1 MNLGLVLAATDLLE
15 PFHYGFVRN
24 GMIVAV
30 LAGGLCG
37 LLGTYVTLKSMSYIG
52 HGLSHAIFGGAAL
65 GAVAGINYF
74 VAAGAWG
81 LASALAVG
89 RVTRRRLI
97 GADAAIGVITTASFA
112 LGIALKNRLPQ
123 SGKSTDALLFG
134 SILGV
139 SPTDV
144 LVVVGVWVLVGVA
157 VFLRYRSLLFTTFDP
172 EVAQASGVST
182 WQAETLLMVLL
193 AAAILACMNV
203 LGVTLIAATLVIPA
217 VVARMLTSSFSTM
230 LWLSTLIGAAAGGVG
245 MYLSYFAD
253 VSSGATIVLVGTAA
267 FLVTYAATG
276 RRDRQRPAPTPGPL
290 TVPIGAAPLA
300 LVDDLP
306 EPAGR

>member
-1 MNLGLVLAATDLLE
+1 MSGPVLVLAADLLE
-15 PFHYGFVRN
+15 PFRYEFVRN
-24 GMIVAV
+24 GMLVAV

-37 LLGTYVTLKSMSYIG
+37 LLGVYVTLKSMSYIG

-65 GAVAGINYF
+65 GAVIGISYF
-74 VAAGAWG
+74 VAAGIWG
-81 LASALAVG
+81 LASALVVG
-89 RVTRRRLI
+89 RVTRRRVI

-123 SGKSTDALLFG
+123 SGRSTEALLFG

-144 LVVVGVWVLVGVA
+144 LVVAGACALVGVA
-157 VFLRYRSLLFTTFDP
+157 VFLRYRALLFTTFDP
-172 EVAQASGVST
+172 EVAQATGVST
-182 WQAETLLMVLL
+182 WKADTLLMVLL

-230 LWLSTLIGAAAGGVG
+230 LWLSTLIGAVAGGLG
-245 MYLSYFAD
+245 MYASYFAD
-253 VSSGATIVLVGTAA
+253 VSSGATIVLVGAA
-267 FLVTYAATG
+267 LFLVTYAATG
-276 RRDRQRPAPTPGPL
+276 RRDRPRPMAEPGPRA
-290 TVPIGAAPLA
+290 PAAEVVPLA
-300 LVDDLP
+300 LVDDGP
-306 EPAGR
+306 R

>member
-1 MNLGLVLAATDLLE
+1 MNLVAAVLAADLLE
-15 PFHYGFVRN
+15 PFRYGFVRN

-37 LLGTYVTLKSMSYIG
+37 LLGVYVTLKSMSYIG

-65 GAVAGINYF
+65 GAVAGVSYF

-81 LASALAVG
+81 LASALAVA
-89 RVTRRRLI
+89 RVTRRRII

-112 LGIALKNRLPQ
+112 LGIALKNRLPS
-123 SGKSTDALLFG
+123 SGKSTEALLFG

-144 LVVVGVWVLVGVA
+144 LVVAGTCVVVGVA
-157 VFLRYRSLLFTTFDP
+157 VFLRYRALLFTTFDP
-172 EVAQASGVST
+172 EVAQATGVST

-230 LWLSTLIGAAAGGVG
+230 LWLSTLIGAVAGGVG
-245 MYLSYFAD
+245 MYASYFAD

-267 FLVTYAATG
+267 FLATYAATSRRG
-276 RRDRQRPAPTPGPL
+276 RGLARSVAAPPL
-290 TVPIGAAPLA
+290 EAAPLT
-300 LVDDLP
+300 LVDQRP
-306 EPAGR
+306 F

>member
-1 MNLGLVLAATDLLE
+1 MNLANLLLTVDLLE
-15 PFHYGFVRN
+15 PFRYAFVRN

-37 LLGTYVTLKSMSYIG
+37 LLGVYVTLKSMSYIG

-144 LVVVGVWVLVGVA
+144 LVVVGVCVLVGVA
-157 VFLRYRSLLFTTFDP
+157 VFLRYRALLFTTFDP

-182 WQAETLLMVLL
+182 WRSETLLMVLL

-230 LWLSTLIGAAAGGVG
+230 LWLSTGIGAVAGGVG
-245 MYLSYFAD
+245 MYVSYFAD

-267 FLVTYAATG
+267 FLVVYAATG
-276 RRDRQRPAPTPGPL
+276 RRERRRPLPTVGDQLP
-290 TVPIGAAPLA
+290 TAGAAPLV
-300 LVDDLP
+300 LVDD
-306 EPAGR
+306 RSR

>member
-1 MNLGLVLAATDLLE
+1 MLAPLLAVDLAE
-15 PFHYGFVRN
+15 PFRYGFVRN
-24 GMIVAV
+24 GLIVAV

-37 LLGTYVTLKSMSYIG
+37 CLGVYVTLKSMSYIG

-65 GAVAGINYF
+65 GAVAGVNYF

-89 RVTRRRLI
+89 QVTKRRII
-97 GADAAIGVITTASFA
+97 GSDAAIGVITTASFA
-112 LGIALKNRLPQ
+112 LGIALKNKLPR

-144 LVVVGVWVLVGVA
+144 FVVAGACALVA
-157 VFLRYRSLLFTTFDP
+157 VIVLLRYRALLFNTFDP
-172 EVAQASGVST
+172 DVAEVSGINAWRT
-182 WQAETLLMVLL
+182 EGLLMVML

-217 VVARMLTSSFSTM
+217 VVARMVTSSFSTM
-230 LWLSTLIGAAAGGVG
+230 LWLSTVIGAVAGGVG
-245 MYLSYFAD
+245 MYVSYFAD
-253 VSSGATIVLVGTAA
+253 ISSGAMIVLVGTAA
-267 FLVTYAATG
+267 FLVVYAATG
-276 RRDRQRPAPTPGPL
+276 SRGLRRAAHMAEHPAPDPVPL
-290 TVPIGAAPLA
+290 T
-300 LVDDLP
+300 LVDP
-306 EPAGR
+306 

>member
-1 MNLGLVLAATDLLE
+1 MPAALLAADLLE
-15 PFHYGFVRN
+15 PFRYEFVRN
-24 GMIVAV
+24 GIVVAV

-37 LLGTYVTLKSMSYIG
+37 LLGVYVTLKSMSYIG

-65 GAVAGINYF
+65 GAVAGVNYF

-89 RVTRRRLI
+89 RVTRRRVI

-139 SPTDV
+139 SATDV
-144 LVVVGVWVLVGVA
+144 LVVVGTCVLVGVA
-157 VFLRYRSLLFTTFDP
+157 VFLSYRALLFTTFDP

-182 WQAETLLMVLL
+182 RQAETLLLVLL

-230 LWLSTLIGAAAGGVG
+230 LWLSTLIGSLAGGIG
-245 MYLSYFAD
+245 MYASYFAD

-276 RRDRQRPAPTPGPL
+276 RRSRPAPTPPPPAPA
-290 TVPIGAAPLA
+290 VEPAAPALA
-300 LVDDLP
+300 LVDD
-306 EPAGR
+306 GR

>member
-1 MNLGLVLAATDLLE
+1 VSAATSLLAVDLLE
-15 PFHYGFVRN
+15 PFGYDFVRN
-24 GMIVAV
+24 GLIVAV
-30 LAGGLCG
+30 LAGGVCG
-37 LLGTYVTLKSMSYIG
+37 LLGVYVTLKSMSYIG

-65 GAVAGINYF
+65 GAVVGLNYF

-81 LASALAVG
+81 LASALAVA
-89 RVTRRRLI
+89 RVARRRII
-97 GADAAIGVITTASFA
+97 GSDAAIGVVTTASFA

-144 LVVVGVWVLVGVA
+144 LVVVGVCVLVAVT
-157 VFLRYRSLLFTTFDP
+157 VFLRYRALLFSTFDP
-172 EVAQASGVST
+172 EVADASGVST
-182 WQAETLLMVLL
+182 WQSEGLLMLLL

-217 VVARMLTSSFSTM
+217 VVARLLTSSFSTM
-230 LWLSTLIGAAAGGVG
+230 LWLSTLIGALSGGIG
-245 MYLSYFAD
+245 MYVSYFAD
-253 VSSGATIVLVGTAA
+253 ISSGATIVLVGTAA

-276 RRDRQRPAPTPGPL
+276 VRARRRPAPTAQEPF
-290 TVPIGAAPLA
+290 VAAGAPPLA
-300 LVDDLP
+300 MVDD
-306 EPAGR
+306 AAR

>member
-1 MNLGLVLAATDLLE
+1 MNLVASLLAADLLE
-15 PFHYGFVRN
+15 PFRYGFVRN
-24 GMIVAV
+24 GMLVAV
-30 LAGGLCG
+30 LAGGVCG
-37 LLGTYVTLKSMSYIG
+37 LLGVYVTLKSMSYIG

-89 RVTRRRLI
+89 RVTRRRGI
-97 GADAAIGVITTASFA
+97 GADAAIGVVTTASFA
-112 LGIALKNRLPQ
+112 LGIALKNRLPR
-123 SGKSTDALLFG
+123 SGKSTEALLFG

-144 LVVVGVWVLVGVA
+144 LVIAATCCLVGVA
-157 VFLRYRSLLFTTFDP
+157 VFLRYRALLFTTFDP
-172 EVAQASGVST
+172 EVAQATGVST
-182 WQAETLLMVLL
+182 WKADTLLMVLL

-230 LWLSTLIGAAAGGVG
+230 LWLSTLIGAVAGGVG
-245 MYLSYFAD
+245 MYVSYFAD
-253 VSSGATIVLVGTAA
+253 VSSGAAIVLVGAAA
-267 FLVTYAATG
+267 FLVTYGATG
-276 RRDRQRPAPTPGPL
+276 RRGRSLPQPE
-290 TVPIGAAPLA
+290 VAPLA
-300 LVDDLP
+300 PPVAVAPVAVVDRP
-306 EPAGR
+306 PR

>member
-1 MNLGLVLAATDLLE
+1 MIGVDLAAVLLGADLLE
-15 PFHYGFVRN
+15 PFRYAFVRN

-37 LLGTYVTLKSMSYIG
+37 LLGVYVTLKSMSYIG

-65 GAVAGINYF
+65 GAVVGVNYF

-89 RVTRRRLI
+89 RVARRRII
-97 GADAAIGVITTASFA
+97 GSDAAIGVVTTASFA
-112 LGIALKNRLPQ
+112 LGIALKNRLPR

-144 LVVVGVWVLVGVA
+144 LVVVGACVLVGAA
-157 VFLRYRSLLFTTFDP
+157 VFLRYRALLFSTFDP
-172 EVAQASGVST
+172 EVAEASGVST
-182 WQAETLLMVLL
+182 WKAESLLMLLL

-217 VVARMLTSSFSTM
+217 VVARLLTSSFSTM
-230 LWLSTLIGAAAGGVG
+230 LWLSTLIGAAAGGIG
-245 MYLSYFAD
+245 MYISYFAD
-253 VSSGATIVLVGTAA
+253 ISSGATIVLVGTAV
-267 FLVTYAATG
+267 FLVAYAATG
-276 RRDRQRPAPTPGPL
+276 VRGRHRMAPRADGDPAVGRT
-290 TVPIGAAPLA
+290 PLA
-300 LVDDLP
+300 LVDARRP
-306 EPAGR
+306 

>member
-1 MNLGLVLAATDLLE
+1 VSAATSLLAVDLLE
-15 PFHYGFVRN
+15 PFGYDFVRN
-24 GMIVAV
+24 GLIVAV

-37 LLGTYVTLKSMSYIG
+37 LLGVYVTLKSMSYIG

-65 GAVAGINYF
+65 GAVVGLNYF

-81 LASALAVG
+81 LASALAVA
-89 RVTRRRLI
+89 RVARRRII
-97 GADAAIGVITTASFA
+97 GSDAAIGVVTTASFA

-144 LVVVGVWVLVGVA
+144 LVVVGVCVLVAVA
-157 VFLRYRSLLFTTFDP
+157 VFLRYRALLFSTFDP
-172 EVAQASGVST
+172 EVADASGVST
-182 WQAETLLMVLL
+182 WQSEGLLMLLL

-217 VVARMLTSSFSTM
+217 VVARLLTSSFSTM
-230 LWLSTLIGAAAGGVG
+230 LWLSTVIGALSGGIG
-245 MYLSYFAD
+245 MYVSYFAD
-253 VSSGATIVLVGTAA
+253 ISSGATIVLVGTAA

-276 RRDRQRPAPTPGPL
+276 VRGRRRPAATAPAPFVAPGAP
-290 TVPIGAAPLA
+290 PLA
-300 LVDDLP
+300 MVDD
-306 EPAGR
+306 AAR

>member
-1 MNLGLVLAATDLLE
+1 
-15 PFHYGFVRN
+15 
-24 GMIVAV
+24 
-30 LAGGLCG
+30 
-37 LLGTYVTLKSMSYIG
+37 
-52 HGLSHAIFGGAAL
+52 
-65 GAVAGINYF
+65 
-74 VAAGAWG
+74 
-81 LASALAVG
+81 
-89 RVTRRRLI
+89 
-97 GADAAIGVITTASFA
+97 VITTASFA

-123 SGKSTDALLFG
+123 SGKSTEALLFG

-144 LVVVGVWVLVGVA
+144 LVVAGTCCVVGLA
-157 VFLRYRSLLFTTFDP
+157 VFLRYRALLFTTFDP

-230 LWLSTLIGAAAGGVG
+230 LWLSTLIGALAGGIG
-245 MYLSYFAD
+245 MYASYFAD

-267 FLVTYAATG
+267 FLVAYAATG
-276 RRDRQRPAPTPGPL
+276 RRSRGRPGPE
-290 TVPIGAAPLA
+290 AAPLDLTGEQA
-300 LVDDLP
+300 GLVVVD
-306 EPAGR
+306 AGR